1 MNTLI
6 ISLIIFV
13 VIITIS
19 LFIYFFW
26 WRKSE
31 HPKVQKA
38 ISNIKQ
44 LKDKLPF
51 GNKTNKLTKE
61 AKDVKQNNETKEG
74 NETKTKTKWQSFNE
88 NKKFNFEKIKRDIT
102 INNSHK
108 IDDADFKE
116 IFNKPYETKDEK
128 LFELDSYTKT
138 KSSVTSYDSL
148 IENINPI
155 DETII
160 NLDSLN
166 DIDNFTTHY
175 KNINEPKTTTK
186 KNFSLKEHLIK
197 TELF

>member
-1 MNTLI
+1 MSTLI
-6 ISLIIFV
+6 ISLIIFI

-51 GNKTNKLTKE
+51 GNKTKNVTNNTN
-61 AKDVKQNNETKEG
+61 DVKQEDETKQG
-74 NETKTKTKWQSFNE
+74 NETKAKTKWQSFKE

-102 INNSHK
+102 INNNHK
-108 IDDADFKE
+108 IDNADFKE
-116 IFNKPYETKDEK
+116 IFSKPYETKDEK
-128 LFELDSYTKT
+128 LFEPDSYTKT
-138 KSSVTSYDSL
+138 KSSITSYDSL
-148 IENINPI
+148 IENISPI
-155 DETII
+155 DENEI
-160 NLDSLN
+160 NIDSLN
-166 DIDNFTTHY
+166 DIDNFSTHY
-175 KNINEPKTTTK
+175 KNINEPKTTNK
-186 KNFSLKEHLIK
+186 FSFKEHLVK